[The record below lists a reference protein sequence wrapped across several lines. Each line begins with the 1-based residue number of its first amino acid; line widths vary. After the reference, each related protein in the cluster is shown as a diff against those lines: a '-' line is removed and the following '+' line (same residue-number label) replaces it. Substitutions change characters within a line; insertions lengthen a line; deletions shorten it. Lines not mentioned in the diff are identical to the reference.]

1 MIVVLHEQDRGRGS
15 GVGLE
20 RNWAQV
26 WTFRNGRI
34 IRMEAFRTREEA
46 LDAVAL
52 SE

>member
-1 MIVVLHEQDRGRGS
+1 M
-15 GVGLE
+15 GLE

-46 LDAVAL
+46 LGSVGL